1 MHAVCDPATREVRQV
16 NPLRR
21 DDGEFH
27 WMAQE
32 EDLRFFLVEDTP
44 ASYVLTAAINACR
57 LQQLSL
63 GGCIGFA
70 IEGPNERGSYLV
82 TLHYNFVDTFSTIAY
97 RGDLADNPQ
106 VYNIEACF

>member
-1 MHAVCDPATREVRQV
+1 MHAVCDPREVRKV
-16 NPLRR
+16 DAVKR
-21 DDGEFH
+21 DDGTPH
-27 WMAQE
+27 QMAA
-32 EDLRFFLVEDTP
+32 DSDVRDFSVIDTP

>member
-21 DDGEFH
+21 PDGNFH
-27 WMAQE
+27 WMEAE
-32 EDLRFFLVEDTP
+32 SDLRDFSITDTP

-57 LQQLSL
+57 LQQRRL

-70 IEGPNERGSYLV
+70 IEGPSDSGGHLV
-82 TLHYNFVDTFSTIAY
+82 TLLYDFIDGRTVAY
-97 RGDLADNPQ
+97 RGDLADDPK
-106 VYNIEACF
+106 VYSIQACL